1 MAYKFWNKTD
11 SLTAPTG
18 KEFTAEEIL
27 NTYAWAKK
35 EKAKVIICDS
45 VIELGVFLE
54 FESTKA
60 QYKRMGA
67 AITDDMTDD
76 EVLVAIN
83 EFEANPPEPEASVE
97 ERTAAALEYIAM
109 SSLPDVE

>member
-1 MAYKFWNKTD
+1 MKYKFWNKTD

-27 NTYAWAKK
+27 AKYAWAKK

-45 VIELGVFLE
+45 VIELGVFYE
-54 FESTKA
+54 FEQTKEM
-60 QYKRMGA
+60 YRKMGA

-76 EVLVAIN
+76 EVLEAIN
-83 EFEANPPEPEASVE
+83 NFVPPVPEASVE
-97 ERTAAALEYIAM
+97 ERTAAALEFIAM